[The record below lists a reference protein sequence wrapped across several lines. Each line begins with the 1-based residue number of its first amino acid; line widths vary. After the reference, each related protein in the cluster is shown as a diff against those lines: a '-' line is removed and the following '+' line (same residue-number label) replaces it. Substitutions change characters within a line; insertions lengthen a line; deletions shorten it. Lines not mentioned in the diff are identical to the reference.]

1 MCSKTTCRNNW
12 FICRS
17 TQKGSKYVYMMYA
30 LNLML
35 SFTGITDLNNVLRL
49 LKDIVDWEDLGLGLG
64 LEYPTIE
71 RIEKDCRGQ
80 VNSCMRKMLACWL
93 RKEDKSVKSTSWKH
107 LIDALSEIGKADV
120 ANNIVSALGKNS

>member
-1 MCSKTTCRNNW
+1 MCSKTTCHNNW

-17 TQKGSKYVYMMYA
+17 TRNGSKYVYMYA

-35 SFTGITDLNNVLRL
+35 SFTGIAELKNVLRL
-49 LKDIVDWEDLGLGLG
+49 LKDIVDWEDLGLELG
-64 LEYPTIE
+64 LEYSTIE
-71 RIEKDCRGQ
+71 RIEKDYRGQ

-93 RKEDKSVKSTSWKH
+93 RKEDESVKSTSWKH
-107 LIDALSEIGKADV
+107 LIDALSVIGKADV